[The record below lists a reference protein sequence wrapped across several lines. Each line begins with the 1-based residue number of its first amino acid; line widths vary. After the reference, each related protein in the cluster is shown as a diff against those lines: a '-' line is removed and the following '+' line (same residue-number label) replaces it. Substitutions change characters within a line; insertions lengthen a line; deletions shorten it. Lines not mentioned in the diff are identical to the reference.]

1 MVIILLYILYFLGFA
16 TGIDEPSTST
26 VTDAR
31 TTPPA
36 NANASRAPAPST
48 STVADAKTTI
58 MHMFDLALVNAWIL
72 LSSRLVCAFRSSVDC
87 S

>member
-31 TTPPA
+31 
-36 NANASRAPAPST
+36 ST
-48 STVADAKTTI
+48 LP
-58 MHMFDLALVNAWIL
+58 MHRV
-72 LSSRLVCAFRSSVDC
+72 RLRHRQGL
-87 S
+87 